1 MQGFE
6 VGLSVASKIAY
17 CCGAYLCVL
26 ILSSHFPLKPKWAGR
41 KCYCGFMRAW
51 LSRKHNSIAVMEYVF
66 PVVFVNALFV
76 GHW

>member
-26 ILSSHFPLKPKWAGR
+26 ILSSHLT
-41 KCYCGFMRAW
+41 
-51 LSRKHNSIAVMEYVF
+51 L
-66 PVVFVNALFV
+66 
-76 GHW
+76 